1 MLEPKPVGS
10 VRRRSRPLR
19 ILSKSRLRGV
29 WDQSRDSST
38 RAGTPG
44 IDNESAKQFAANLDS
59 NLDQI
64 VKRLHEGSYGFSRL
78 RPVFIEKPGSNK
90 ERVICIPTV
99 RDRLV
104 QRAIVE
110 YLASSRKVPIHN
122 SSSFG
127 FIKGL
132 GTGDAIARAVE
143 LRSVYEWCLK
153 TDIESF
159 FDQVPRK
166 FLKGKVEASLRDH
179 SLVPLICNA
188 IDCEIRGASDVQA
201 RAANQGIRH
210 GSGIRQGMPL
220 SPVLAN
226 LVLSKFD
233 RAIEARRIPMVR
245 YADDLLLF
253 FGSREEAKR
262 GQQFVEDQLAK
273 VGLKLS
279 QAKTTVHGPKESVFF
294 LGLEIVFLGSLSKY
308 VARVSRPQIRKIQDR
323 LETEYAYSNIVKS
336 SKIKTLGDAVLAL
349 TRSVAA
355 YLGAY
360 RQAHDYVTLLSELE
374 RTMKIVQSN
383 LYIDI
388 FGADVIANLD
398 EGAKRF
404 LSIAEIS
411 APEPLNDLGW

>member
-10 VRRRSRPLR
+10 VRRSKPLR
-19 ILSKSRLRGV
+19 TLSKARLRLA
-29 WDQSRDSST
+29 WDESRDASN
-38 RAGTPG
+38 RAGAPG

-59 NLDQI
+59 NLDH
-64 VKRLHEGSYGFSRL
+64 VAKRLHDGSYGFSRL
-78 RPVFIEKPGSNK
+78 RPVFIEKPGSKK

-104 QRAIVE
+104 QRTIVK
-110 YLASSRKVPIHN
+110 YLASSRRIPIRN

-132 GTGDAIARAVE
+132 STADAIARAVE

-166 FLKGKVEASLRDH
+166 FLKERVTTALRDH

-188 IDCEIRGASDVQA
+188 IDCEIKGDSEVQS
-201 RAANQGIRH
+201 RAAAQGIRV
-210 GSGIRQGMPL
+210 GSGVRQGMPL
-220 SPVLAN
+220 SPILAN

-233 RAIEARRIPMVR
+233 RTIEARQIPMVR

-253 FGSREEAKR
+253 LGSREEAKV
-262 GQQFVEDQLAK
+262 GQQLVEDQLSR

-279 QAKTTVHGPKESVFF
+279 QTKTTMHGPEQNVFF
-294 LGLEIVFLGSLSKY
+294 LGLEIAFLGALSKY
-308 VARVSRPQIRKIQDR
+308 VARVSRPQIQRIQDR
-323 LETEYAYSNIVKS
+323 LEAEYAYANIMKS
-336 SKIKTLGDAVLAL
+336 SKVKTLGDAIVAL
-349 TRSVAA
+349 SRSVAA
-355 YLGAY
+355 YLGVY

-383 LYIDI
+383 LYADI
-388 FGADVIANLD
+388 FGADVIGNLN
-398 EGAKRF
+398 ERAKRF
-404 LSIAEIS
+404 LSIEEVS
-411 APEPLNDLGW
+411 APAPLNDLGW